1 MWGAPETT
9 HQMVMECDFGGA
21 FHVFIRSTIYL
32 SQSVHSST
40 SRMTRILTLFD
51 SHCLTFRLKGEEEE
65 DNLTNVCINYWHSD
79 KVNWGQ
85 AEEYAN

>member
-51 SHCLTFRLKGEEEE
+51 SHCLTFRLKGEEE
-65 DNLTNVCINYWHSD
+65 DDLTNVCINYWHSD